1 MNYIKNDCFQLIGDV
16 MGLTCFKCWKPCDL
30 TDNVH
35 MYDVISSKYEYLKPK
50 GMISMEYGVDTESY
64 ILRVSLDKFL
74 KGTIEIQSLE
84 QELRYSLKNIEKFK
98 N

>member
-1 MNYIKNDCFQLIGDV
+1 

-50 GMISMEYGVDTESY
+50 GTISMEYGVDTESY
-64 ILRVSLDKFL
+64 ILRVS
-74 KGTIEIQSLE
+74 
-84 QELRYSLKNIEKFK
+84 
-98 N
+98 